1 MQRYSGKPEVL
12 YTSAS
17 AVEEGTA
24 PYTHVMEVIQGLRKR
39 GFPVRLVAVDYGGR
53 QPSIGRRCV
62 SIVVVQLRILLTLIT
77 SKLRRKR
84 LILYE
89 RYHVF
94 MPFPSIVAGCLRIPS
109 LLEVNGRPDD
119 FVEIWNPPRLIAGMI
134 VKTVGPSLRA
144 ASAVIAVTESLSDS
158 LRKEFKVHQGKL
170 HVVPN
175 GVDVEVFSPGDRREC
190 RLKLGLNETGK
201 IITYVGS
208 LSIPRGV
215 GTLMGACGLLEGAP
229 LDVQTLIVG
238 GGALEDDI
246 RRSIDEKGLANRVLL
261 IGQVPNESVPHY
273 VCAADVCVAP
283 YARCLSNVNGLS
295 PLKVYEYLACGRP
308 VVASDFPWISGV
320 LREGPCGIVV
330 EPDDASALSEG
341 IRWMLEHPEE
351 AEEMGRRGR
360 ALVQKRFTW
369 DMTVD
374 RIAQVI
380 GDLCHDA

>member
-1 MQRYSGKPEVL
+1 MQRDSGKVELL
-12 YTSAS
+12 YVSGS
-17 AVEEGTA
+17 AVDEGTA
-24 PYTHVMEVIQGLRKR
+24 PYTHVMEVVRGLRSR
-39 GFPVRLVAVDYGGR
+39 GFAVRLVAANYGGGR
-53 QPSIGRRCV
+53 PSVPRRCL
-62 SIVVVQLRILLTLIT
+62 SILVVQLRVLFMLAV

-94 MPFPSIVAGCLRIPS
+94 MPFPPICAGFLRIPS

-119 FVEIWNPPRLIAGMI
+119 FVEIWKPPSLVARII
-134 VKTVGPSLRA
+134 VKTIGPSLRA
-144 ASAVIAVTESLSDS
+144 ASAVVAVTDG
-158 LRKEFKVHQGKL
+158 LRDFLRENFKVNQEKL

-175 GVDVEVFSPGDRREC
+175 GVDVELFKPDDRHEC
-190 RLKLGLNETGK
+190 RIKLGLKETGK
-201 IITYVGS
+201 IVTYVGS

-215 GTLMGACGLLEGAP
+215 ETLLEACSLLAEEP
-229 LDVQTLIVG
+229 LDIQTLIVG

-246 RRSIDEKGLANRVLL
+246 RKTIEERGLANSVILV
-261 IGQVPNESVPHY
+261 GQVPNERVPHY

-330 EPDDASALSEG
+330 EPDDPPALRDG
-341 IRWMLEHPEE
+341 ILWLLEHPEE

-360 ALVQKRFTW
+360 ERIEKHFTW
-369 DMTVD
+369 DIAVD
-374 RIAQVI
+374 RIAEI
-380 GDLCHDA
+380 IDDLCYDR